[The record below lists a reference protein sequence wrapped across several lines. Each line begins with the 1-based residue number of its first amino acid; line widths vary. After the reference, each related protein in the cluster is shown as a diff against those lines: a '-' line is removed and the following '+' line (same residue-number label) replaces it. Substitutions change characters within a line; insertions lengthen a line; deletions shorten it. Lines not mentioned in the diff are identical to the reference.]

1 ALDAGADH
9 RDQGQGNATR
19 PQGDRVGEDGDPGRS
34 AVRAGDGQGA
44 GRGGRAGAVEPRSV
58 PARRGGGDGATRGA
72 LAVRAH
78 HRHRPAARGGHRRL
92 HRLDAPG
99 LEPARADPQNGK
111 GGHAMGEGTVGLSAS
126 SNGGPETS
134 ARTAARRLD
143 DEIGMLRAELTTLVS
158 ELDRRRHE
166 ALDVRLQ
173 IKRRAPSLAIAAV
186 ALAVAAPG
194 FVWWRARQ
202 ARQMAPLGARANAL
216 RHRLSRMTHPPSPP
230 REPNA
235 VGRILTTAATA
246 AAATAMRRGIDWGLR
261 SVLEYRRIEDE
272 RRS

>member
-1 ALDAGADH
+1 
-9 RDQGQGNATR
+9 
-19 PQGDRVGEDGDPGRS
+19 
-34 AVRAGDGQGA
+34 
-44 GRGGRAGAVEPRSV
+44 
-58 PARRGGGDGATRGA
+58 
-72 LAVRAH
+72 
-78 HRHRPAARGGHRRL
+78 
-92 HRLDAPG
+92 
-99 LEPARADPQNGK
+99 
-111 GGHAMGEGTVGLSAS
+111 MGEGTVGLSAS

-173 IKRRAPSLAIAAV
+173 IKRRAPGLAIAAV
-186 ALAVAAPG
+186 ALVVAASG

-202 ARQMAPLGARANAL
+202 ARQMATLGARANDL
-216 RHRLSRMTHPPSPP
+216 RHRLSRMIHPPAPA

-246 AAATAMRRGIDWGLR
+246 AAATAMRRGLDWGLR
-261 SVLEYRRIEDE
+261 SALEYRRIEEE
-272 RRS
+272 RRSKLADASGARSVTRWPASTAGRRAVAPRANGRRAWDQVGEPAPESVVSSGPFGSPGASTQ